1 MTYVIRRPLTLDERN
16 RIGGASDIIAH
27 LLFHRGITEAETAG
41 RFLLP
46 DYDNHVHDPFLLKDA
61 EKAAERIISSI
72 QNNERIAV
80 YSDYDADGIPAAV
93 MFNDFFARIGYANFS
108 IYIPHRHNEGFGV
121 NVEAVEQLAE
131 EGVKLMITLDCGISD
146 VEPVRR
152 AVELGIDV
160 IITDHHEPPAILP
173 VAVAIIDHKQ
183 VDCAYPDKNL
193 CGSGV
198 GFKLIQ
204 AIIKKSKE
212 KEAGSRKK
220 GEAYDGILRN
230 GWKDGHEKWLLDM
243 VGIATLSDM
252 VPLTGENRVFARYGL
267 SVLRKSPR
275 KGLTRLLAKLKMSQP
290 HLTEDDIAFMITP
303 RINAASRMGVPMDA
317 FKLLAA
323 DNDQDAETYATHL
336 DEINN
341 ERKGIVA
348 ALVKEIKKTVR
359 ERYGDA
365 HTSSKFETLN
375 PRQILNSKSE
385 ISNNVSSDVF
395 PAVIV
400 LGNPDWKPSLLGLV
414 ANSCAEE
421 FDRPVFL
428 WGRDGDDIIKGSCRS
443 EGRSNVVEIMR
454 GIPEG
459 TFLQFGGHKHSGG
472 FAVSNERIHF
482 LEKELN
488 EAQVKILNSKL
499 ETLNKS
505 KDRNSKN
512 ETEHVDDVDYVDA
525 ELKFDDIT
533 WKLQEDLER
542 MAPFGMGNPKPLF
555 IFKKVRPSDVR
566 LFGKTKDHVELVF
579 KKSGGQ
585 PVSAIAFFAGQ
596 NEWAQKLLADKNKE
610 VDLIASIEK
619 SMFRGRKELRLR
631 VEEVLV

>member
-1 MTYVIRRPLTLDERN
+1 MNCSRDILRFMPYTIRRPLTLDERN
-16 RIGGASDIIAH
+16 RIGGASDIVAH

-46 DYDNHVHDPFLLKDA
+46 DYDNHIHDPFLLKDA
-61 EKAAERIISSI
+61 EKAAERIISAI

-93 MFNDFFARIGYANFS
+93 MFNDFFNRIGYENFS

-121 NVEAVEQLAE
+121 NVEAVEQLAG
-131 EGVKLMITLDCGISD
+131 EGVKLVITLDCGISD
-146 VEPVRR
+146 VEPVKR

-173 VAVAIIDHKQ
+173 TALAIIDHKQ
-183 VDCAYPDKNL
+183 LDCVYPDKNL

-204 AIIKKSKE
+204 AIIKKGNE
-212 KEAGSRKK
+212 LK
-220 GEAYDGILRN
+220 GEFLAAIQKAGF
-230 GWKDGHEKWLLDM
+230 KDGHEKWLLDM

-275 KGLTRLLAKLKMSQP
+275 KGLARLLAKLNMSQP
-290 HLTEDDIAFMITP
+290 HLTEDDITFMITP

-359 ERYGDA
+359 ERYG
-365 HTSSKFETLN
+365 ETI
-375 PRQILNSKSE
+375 PS
-385 ISNNVSSDVF
+385 
-395 PAVIV
+395 AIV
-400 LGNPDWKPSLLGLV
+400 LGNPDWKPSLLGLA

-454 GIPEG
+454 GIPDG

-488 EAQVKILNSKL
+488 EAQNAIQLGKIKV
-499 ETLNKS
+499 ET
-505 KDRNSKN
+505 DP
-512 ETEHVDDVDYVDA
+512 DYIDA
-525 ELKFDDIT
+525 ELKLDDIT
-533 WKLQEDLER
+533 WRLQEDLDR
-542 MAPFGMGNPKPLF
+542 MSPFGMSNPKPLF
-555 IFKKVRPSDVR
+555 MFKKVRPSGVR